1 LPNGC
6 HAILHPQIV
15 GMTQRILWLS
25 SFLFG
30 VSSLVA
36 QSKDTLS
43 GSATVTVFTATKT
56 ERLLNNI
63 AVPVQIIGQKTI
75 QQAGSLRLSDILSE
89 QTGLFMTNG
98 FGTGVSM
105 QGLNPDYTLILI
117 DGEPL
122 IGRTSGVL
130 DLKRITVGNIK
141 QIEIVRGPSSSLYGS
156 EAMAGVINIITDKP
170 RKNSLN
176 IGTRYGSY
184 NTADLNLKGSIRTN
198 RINYQGFG
206 NYYRTDGFS
215 IRPNSRERSVA
226 PIERVTQQ
234 HNLGYRFS
242 DRTNLSLNIRYNHET
257 IKNNITVTNN
267 GNAINSTGL
276 EKNDDLNA
284 TLQLTH
290 QFNQRVKNAT
300 RIYGTQFKSLQE
312 VVSDNVLP
320 YTDAFKQQF
329 ARIENQ
335 TDLQIGKVL
344 ELNIGGGY
352 IHETASST
360 RYDNSESIKTNRI
373 GYAYIQS
380 ELKASDKLTLIGGAR
395 YDHNELFAAAFS
407 PKLALQYKLNPQ
419 FSVKASIGRGFKA
432 PDFRQLYLNFTNT
445 AAGSYSVFG
454 SVEAQKIINELN
466 RIGQISSL
474 EPAFYQLSN
483 LQPEYSTGINLGVS
497 FQNTQWQISAN
508 LFRNNIDNL
517 IDSRLVAYKTGG
529 AQIFSYLNVKNAF
542 TQGIETDIKFRYN
555 AHWSFAAGYQFLLTG
570 DQAEINAI
578 NEGKVFTR
586 DVNGFSRRMSRSE
599 YVGLPNRSKHMANLK
614 VQYDFQDFFANL
626 RTLYRSRW
634 ATTDTDGNGLFN
646 SNDAFANG
654 YVQLNMSVGKTLQN
668 GLSIQT
674 GIDNLFNYTDVLN
687 LPNLPGRIVYMSLS
701 YNFFNKTS
709 K

>member
-1 LPNGC
+1 
-6 HAILHPQIV
+6 
-15 GMTQRILWLS
+15 MTQRILWLS

-30 VSSLVA
+30 VSSLIA

-43 GSATVTVFTATKT
+43 GSGAVTVFTATKT
-56 ERLLNNI
+56 ERLLSNI

-156 EAMAGVINIITDKP
+156 EAMAGVINIITDKS
-170 RKNSLN
+170 RKNSLSV
-176 IGTRYGSY
+176 GSRYGSY
-184 NTADLNLKGSIRTN
+184 NTADINLKGSIRTN

-226 PIERVTQQ
+226 PIERITQQ
-234 HNLGYRFS
+234 HHLGYRFN
-242 DRTNLSLNIRYNHET
+242 DQTNLSLNIRYNHET

-284 TLQLTH
+284 TLQLSH
-290 QFNQRVKNAT
+290 QFNQRIKNAT
-300 RIYGTQFKSLQE
+300 RLYGTQFKSLQE
-312 VVSDNVLP
+312 LVSDNGLP

-335 TDLQIGKVL
+335 TDVQIGKAL

-360 RYDNSESIKTNRI
+360 RYDNSESVKTNRI

-380 ELKASDKLTLIGGAR
+380 ELKASEKITLIGGAR

-407 PKLALQYKLNPQ
+407 PKLALQYKLNPK

-474 EPAFYQLSN
+474 EPAFYQLNN
-483 LQPEYSTGINLGVS
+483 LQPEYSTGLNIGVS
-497 FQNTQWQISAN
+497 FQNTQWHITAN

-542 TQGIETDIKFRYN
+542 TQGIETDIKFKYN
-555 AHWSFAAGYQFLLTG
+555 ARWSFAAGYQFLLTG
-570 DQAEINAI
+570 DQADINAI

-586 DVNGFSRRMSRSE
+586 DANGFSRRMSRSE
-599 YVGLPNRSKHMANLK
+599 YVGLPNRSKHMANFK
-614 VQYDFQDFFANL
+614 VQYDYQDFFANL

-646 SNDAFANG
+646 SNDAFADG
-654 YVQLNMSVGKTLQN
+654 YVQLNLSVGKTLSN
-668 GLSIQT
+668 GLNIQT

>member
-1 LPNGC
+1 
-6 HAILHPQIV
+6 
-15 GMTQRILWLS
+15 MTQRILWLLG
-25 SFLFG
+25 FLFS
-30 VSSLVA
+30 VSALLA

-43 GSATVTVFTATKT
+43 GNAAVTVFTATKT

-184 NTADLNLKGSIRTN
+184 NTADINLKGSIRTN

-284 TLQLTH
+284 TLQLSH
-290 QFNQRVKNAT
+290 HFNQRVKNAT

-312 VVSDNVLP
+312 LVSDNGLP

-407 PKLALQYKLNPQ
+407 PKLAMQYKLNPQ
-419 FSVKASIGRGFKA
+419 LSLKASIGRGFKA

-555 AHWSFAAGYQFLLTG
+555 ARWSFAAGYQFLLTG

-586 DVNGFSRRMSRSE
+586 DANGFSRRMSRSE
-599 YVGLPNRSKHMANLK
+599 YVGLPNRSKHMANVK
-614 VQYDFQDFFANL
+614 MQYDHQDFFANL
-626 RTLYRSRW
+626 RILYRSRW

-654 YVQLNMSVGKTLQN
+654 YVQLNMSVGKTLEN

-674 GIDNLFNYTDVLN
+674 GVDNIANYTDVLN
-687 LPNLPGRIVYMSLS
+687 LPNLPGRIFYMSLS

>member
-1 LPNGC
+1 
-6 HAILHPQIV
+6 
-15 GMTQRILWLS
+15 MTQRILWLS

-43 GSATVTVFTATKT
+43 GSAAVTVFTATKT

-312 VVSDNVLP
+312 LVSDNGLP

-555 AHWSFAAGYQFLLTG
+555 ARWSFAAGYQFLLTG

-586 DVNGFSRRMSRSE
+586 DANGFSRRMSRSE

-614 VQYDFQDFFANL
+614 VQYDYQDFFANL

>member
-1 LPNGC
+1 
-6 HAILHPQIV
+6 
-15 GMTQRILWLS
+15 MTQRILWLS

-43 GSATVTVFTATKT
+43 GSGAVTVFTATKT
-56 ERLLNNI
+56 ERLLSNI

-156 EAMAGVINIITDKP
+156 EAMAGVINIITDKS
-170 RKNSLN
+170 RKNSLSV
-176 IGTRYGSY
+176 GTRYGSY
-184 NTADLNLKGSIRTN
+184 NTADINLKGSIRTN

-226 PIERVTQQ
+226 PIERITQQ
-234 HNLGYRFS
+234 HHLGYRFN
-242 DRTNLSLNIRYNHET
+242 DQTNLSLNIRYNHET

-284 TLQLTH
+284 TLQLSH
-290 QFNQRVKNAT
+290 QFNQRIKNAT
-300 RIYGTQFKSLQE
+300 RLYGTQFKSLQE
-312 VVSDNVLP
+312 LVSDNGLP

-335 TDLQIGKVL
+335 TDVQIGKAL

-360 RYDNSESIKTNRI
+360 RYDNSESVKTNRI

-380 ELKASDKLTLIGGAR
+380 ELKASEKLTLIGGAR

-407 PKLALQYKLNPQ
+407 PKLALQYKLNPK

-474 EPAFYQLSN
+474 EPAFYQLNN
-483 LQPEYSTGINLGVS
+483 LQPEYSTGLNIGVS
-497 FQNTQWQISAN
+497 FQNTQWHITAN

-542 TQGIETDIKFRYN
+542 TQGIETDIKFKYN
-555 AHWSFAAGYQFLLTG
+555 ARWSFAAGYQFLLTG
-570 DQAEINAI
+570 DQADINAI

-586 DVNGFSRRMSRSE
+586 DANGFSRRMSRSE
-599 YVGLPNRSKHMANLK
+599 YVGLPNRSKHMANFK
-614 VQYDFQDFFANL
+614 VQYDYQDFFANL

-646 SNDAFANG
+646 SNDAFADG
-654 YVQLNMSVGKTLQN
+654 YVQLNLSVGKTLQN
-668 GLSIQT
+668 GLNIQT